1 VVNFGQKNRNV
12 LKTKAESKSWQYY
25 EIKNKCHVA
34 HDCKLK
40 QPHLVLTA
48 AKFIAVRFLLLFAA
62 FVYVKIDIKFEM
74 LNSAAEVLSPVYDLG
89 LWEFAICASSYVLY
103 LC

>member
-1 VVNFGQKNRNV
+1 
-12 LKTKAESKSWQYY
+12 
-25 EIKNKCHVA
+25 
-34 HDCKLK
+34 
-40 QPHLVLTA
+40 LTA

-89 LWEFAICASSYVLY
+89 LWELPFVPVRMYCIYVNVREAALLQWLRQWIQTVLNLMRLHSALAY
-103 LC
+103 IIH